1 MPTATD
7 TPTTAALPPLI
18 PREILFGNPERA
30 RPQLSPDGKF
40 LAYIAPDDKNV
51 LQVWLQAVDSA
62 ASSSEP
68 APAKQIT
75 ADKKRGI
82 RLYFWTYDGNHLI
95 YMQDADGDENFHCYS
110 VDIHTNIVRDLTPFQ
125 GVKAEPIELDPDFP
139 DQFLVGLNLND
150 PQVFDVYRVNL
161 QTGAVEFDTQNPGN
175 IINWLSDPQFQIRV
189 AVAATPDGGSDLLY
203 RSTVDQPWEVLR
215 HWSADDEG
223 YPVSFSADGQ
233 TLYIIGNHE
242 ANAQRLLA
250 LDLSTRQETVVA
262 EDAQYDVGGVITHPT
277 DRQLQA
283 VAFYREKLNWQIL
296 DDRIA
301 ADFEALAAVR
311 SGEFGIG
318 SRTLADDRW
327 LVTYTTDDGP
337 VYYYTYDRA
346 SKTSTLLFSNQPVLE
361 QIALSPMQPI
371 SFPARDGLTI
381 QGYLTRPVGIAAENL
396 PAVLLVHGGP
406 WARDT
411 WGYDPEAQWLANRGY
426 AVLQVNFRGS
436 TGYGKAF
443 LNAGNREWAA
453 KMHDDLLDAVEW
465 LVTQGIADR
474 SKVAIMGGS
483 YGGYATLVGL
493 TFTPDVFAAGV
504 DIVGPSNIMT
514 LLRSIPPYWEP
525 IKAQMYHRIGNLETE
540 EEFLKSRSPLF
551 FIERIQ
557 KPLLIGQGAND
568 PRVKQAESD
577 QIVDAMRQ
585 AGKPVEYALYPDEG
599 HGFARP
605 ENRLHFY
612 ATAEAFLAKYLGGRC
627 EPVGEIP
634 GHSGVLK

>member
-1 MPTATD
+1 MQTATN
-7 TPTTAALPPLI
+7 TSTIASLPPLI

-51 LQVWLQAVDSA
+51 LQVWLRTVDPT
-62 ASSSEP
+62 EP
-68 APAKQIT
+68 TEDKQIT

-82 RLYFWTYDGNHLI
+82 RAYFWTYDGNHLI

-110 VDIHTNIVRDLTPFQ
+110 VDIYTNIVRDLTPFQ
-125 GVKAEPIELDPDFP
+125 GVKADPIELDPDFP
-139 DQFLVGLNLND
+139 DQFLIGMNLND

-161 QTGAVEFDTQNPGN
+161 QNGAVEFDTQNPGN
-175 IINWLSDPQFQIRV
+175 IVSWLADPQFQIRV
-189 AVAATPDGGSDLLY
+189 AVAATSDGGSDLLY
-203 RSTVDQPWEVLR
+203 RPTVDQPWEVLR

-223 YPVSFSADGQ
+223 YPVSFSADGK
-233 TLYIIGNHE
+233 TLYMVGNHDV
-242 ANAQRLLA
+242 NAQRLLA
-250 LDLSTRQETVVA
+250 LDLTTRQETIIA
-262 EDAQYDVGGVITHPT
+262 EDAQYDVSGVITHPT
-277 DRQLQA
+277 ERHLQA

-296 DDRIA
+296 DERIA

-311 SGEFGIG
+311 PGEFGIN

-327 LVTYTTDDGP
+327 LVAYTTDDGP
-337 VYYYTYDRA
+337 VYYYAYDRA
-346 SKTSTLLFSNQPVLE
+346 TKTSTLLFSNQPVLE
-361 QIALSPMQPI
+361 QVALAPMQPI
-371 SFPARDGLTI
+371 AYPARDGLTI
-381 QGYLTRPVGIAAENL
+381 QGYLTTPVGIAAQNL

-453 KMHDDLLDAVEW
+453 KMHDDLLDAVNW
-465 LVTQGIADR
+465 LVAQGIADR

-514 LLRSIPPYWEP
+514 LMQSIPPYWEP
-525 IKAQMYHRIGNLETE
+525 IKAQMYHRIGNMETE
-540 EEFLKSRSPLF
+540 AEFLKSRSPLF
-551 FIERIQ
+551 FIDRIQ

-577 QIVDAMRQ
+577 QIVEAMRQ

-612 ATAEAFLAKYLGGRC
+612 ATAEQFLAKYLGGQC
-627 EPVGEIP
+627 EPTGEIP

>member
-1 MPTATD
+1 MQTATD
-7 TPTTAALPPLI
+7 TTTIASLPPLI

-40 LAYIAPDDKNV
+40 LAYIAPDEKNV
-51 LQVWLQAVDSA
+51 LQVWLRPVDSEP
-62 ASSSEP
+62 SGEP
-68 APAKQIT
+68 AEAKQIT

-82 RLYFWTYDGNHLI
+82 RAYFWTYDGNHLI

-125 GVKAEPIELDPDFP
+125 GVKAEPIELDPDFS
-139 DQFLVGLNLND
+139 DQFLVGMNLND
-150 PQVFDVYRVNL
+150 PQVFDVYRLNL
-161 QTGAVEFDTQNPGN
+161 HTGAVEFDTQNPGN

-203 RSTVDQPWEVLR
+203 RATVDQPWEVLR

-223 YPVSFSADGQ
+223 YPVGFAADGN
-233 TLYIIGNHE
+233 TLYIVGNHE

-250 LDLSTRQETVVA
+250 LDLTTRQETVIA
-262 EDAQYDVGGVITHPT
+262 EDPQYDVGGVITHPT

-296 DDRIA
+296 DERIA
-301 ADFEALAAVR
+301 ADFEALSALR
-311 SGEFGIG
+311 PGEFSIG

-327 LVTYTTDDGP
+327 LVAYTTDDGP
-337 VYYYTYDRA
+337 VYYYAYDRNT
-346 SKTSTLLFSNQPVLE
+346 KTSTLLFSNQPALE
-361 QIALSPMQPI
+361 QITLAPMQPI
-371 SFPARDGLTI
+371 SYPARDGLTI
-381 QGYLTRPVGIAAENL
+381 QGYLTTPAGITAENL

-453 KMHDDLLDAVEW
+453 KMHDDLLDGVEW
-465 LVTQGIADR
+465 LVAQGIADR
-474 SKVAIMGGS
+474 SKIAIMGGS

-493 TFTPDVFAAGV
+493 TFTPEVFAAGV

-514 LLRSIPPYWEP
+514 LLQSIPPYWEP
-525 IKAQMYHRIGNLETE
+525 IKAQMYHRIGNMETE
-540 EEFLKSRSPLF
+540 AEFLKSRSPLF
-551 FIERIQ
+551 FIDQIQ

-577 QIVDAMRQ
+577 QIVEAMRQ

-612 ATAEAFLAKYLGGRC
+612 ATAEAFLTKYLGGRC
-627 EPVGEIP
+627 EPIGEIP